1 MDFYKF
7 VYIYRSGLTTIL
19 VESGYGL
26 ERLEYEVFPDFV
38 CKDLEEAVLKIK
50 RTT

>member
-1 MDFYKF
+1 M
-7 VYIYRSGLTTIL
+7 GLTTIL

-50 RTT
+50 GDLWYIIKN